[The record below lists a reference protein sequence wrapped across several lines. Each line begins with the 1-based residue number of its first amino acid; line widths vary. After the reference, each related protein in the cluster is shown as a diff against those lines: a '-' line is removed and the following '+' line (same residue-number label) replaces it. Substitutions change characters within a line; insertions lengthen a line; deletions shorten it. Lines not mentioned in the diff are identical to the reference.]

1 MPAGRGWI
9 GELRAAGVVATA
21 EKLALQVRRNSI
33 APCPSCGAERRGRG
47 DRRGPIGVRRDQLG
61 WRCHRCE
68 NVQGDAATLASWCLL
83 GRGAPR
89 DASEWRTIRSWAS
102 AAGLV
107 SAAGDGCA
115 SPSIS
120 RLLMPVAPRR
130 PPPDEVLQ
138 LWGRSASVE
147 RDTAAVRWLRAR
159 GIAPRAVAGLAR
171 VLPRGAPLPIWARYN
186 GRPWTVT
193 HRLIVPLY
201 APRGQMESVHARS
214 LAAVVSGAAAK
225 AASPA
230 DHEVTGLVMANP
242 VAVEG
247 LAAGAIGRLVVVE
260 GVPDFLRWAAAMPAV
275 AVVGIA
281 SGSWTADVAR
291 RVATGSVV
299 EVRTHADAAG
309 ERYASAI
316 VATLRGRCEVMRA
329 DPVGEP
335 SR

>member
-1 MPAGRGWI
+1 MPAGLGWI
-9 GELRAAGVVATA
+9 GELRAAGVAATA
-21 EKLALQVRRNSI
+21 AKLALQVHRNSI
-33 APCPSCGAERRGRG
+33 SPCPSCGAERRGRG

-68 NVQGDAATLASWCLL
+68 DVHGDAATLASWCLL

-107 SAAGDGCA
+107 SAAGDGYA
-115 SPSIS
+115 SPTVS
-120 RLLMPVAPRR
+120 RLPEPVAPRR
-130 PPPDEVLQ
+130 PASDEVLE
-138 LWGRSASVE
+138 LWGRSATVE
-147 RDTAAVRWLRAR
+147 RDTAAARWLRAR

-171 VLPRGAPLPIWARYN
+171 VLPRRAPLPVWARYN

-193 HRLIVPLY
+193 HRLLVPLY
-201 APRGQMESVHARS
+201 APSGRMESLHARS

-230 DHEVTGLVMANP
+230 DHEVTGLVMASP
-242 VAVEG
+242 VAVDG
-247 LAAGAIGRLVVVE
+247 LAAGTISRLVVVE
-260 GVPDFLRWAAAMPAV
+260 GVPDFLRLASAKPAG
-275 AVVGIA
+275 AVVGIV
-281 SGSWTADVAR
+281 SGSWTAEVAR
-291 RVATGSVV
+291 RVATGGVV

-316 VATLRGRCEVMRA
+316 AATLRGRCEVVRA